1 MSKVGQS
8 KIETFV
14 EVFFSNILSYLI
26 DVVFVVVAAPL
37 LGFDIG
43 LDTVTIGVAI
53 LYAIHLLKSFLY
65 RRFWNWLLVRQHRAK
80 NDDKY
85 KK

>member
-1 MSKVGQS
+1 MSKKRVRGQT

-26 DVVFVVVAAPL
+26 DVVFILAVAPFF
-37 LGFDIG
+37 GIQIG
-43 LDTVTIGVAI
+43 LTVVTGAVAI

-65 RRFWNWLLVRQHRAK
+65 RRFWNWLLLKEHK
-80 NDDKY
+80 GDK
-85 KK
+85 K